1 MTATQ
6 KKRTVLITG
15 CSDGG
20 LGAALALAFH
30 NTGFH
35 VYATA
40 RTVAKMQ
47 QCVARGIATL
57 PLDVQSESSIA
68 QCVAR
73 VEQLDILINNA
84 GSTMTMSVADTSI
97 PQAKE
102 VFDINVWGTLATTQ
116 AFLPL
121 LLKSKGTVVNNTS
134 IGSTLTVPFG
144 GAYGASKAAFAMFSE
159 TLRMEVA
166 AFGVNVIE
174 LKTGVVGPTNL
185 NKNERSAPVLPAHS
199 IYAPAKDVV
208 EKILR
213 REGFEGGGMP
223 PPVWARQ
230 VVKDLQKKTQPSLI
244 WRGQSALLAWLATI
258 LPHGLLDGAVKK
270 ATNFAEVE
278 EIIRKGSEK

>member
-1 MTATQ
+1 MTAA
-6 KKRTVLITG
+6 KEKRTVLVTG

-20 LGAALALAFH
+20 LGAALAIAFH
-30 NTGFH
+30 DAGFH

-47 QCVARGIATL
+47 QCAARGIATL
-57 PLDVQSESSIA
+57 ALDVQSESSIA
-68 QCVAR
+68 ECVAR
-73 VEQLDILINNA
+73 VKQLDILINNA
-84 GSTMTMSVADTSI
+84 GSTMTMSMADTSI

-102 VFDINVWGTLATTQ
+102 VFDINVWGTLTTTQ

-134 IGSTLTVPFG
+134 IGSTLPVPFG
-144 GAYGASKAAFAMFSE
+144 GVYGASKAALAMFSE
-159 TLRMEVA
+159 TLRMEIS
-166 AFGVNVIE
+166 AFGVNVVE

-185 NKNERSAPVLPAHS
+185 NKNERSAPVLPEGS

-213 REGFEGGGMP
+213 REGFEEGGMP

-230 VVKDLQKKTQPSLI
+230 VVKDLQKKTPPSLI
-244 WRGQSALLAWLATI
+244 WRGHSAILAWLSTI

-270 ATNFAEVE
+270 ATNFDEVE
-278 EIIRKGSEK
+278 EIIRKQSGK